1 MVSPAA
7 LRASSTSPTAPEQPR
22 TIRPDA
28 DPRSGRFIVLEG
40 LAAVGKSTIAPL
52 LAAALDAELVETQLP
67 EFTQARRYMDEQ
79 RSVNARLHFWMMANY
94 AVSDIVREHLRT
106 GRDVVIESYFYRT
119 LATHAA
125 MGARQLPEVDWGRAA
140 APNLAIELTLREPH
154 RQRRLAERR
163 AEAADEVCL
172 GEMGDRRHG
181 ADVERLDVEWGTPAD
196 PATLA
201 AHLAAHEPYHAVLV
215 THNETSTGVAN
226 PVRELAAAIRQ
237 APGDPLRPQVPLH
250 QEATTSRCLPYG
262 AG

>member
-125 MGARQLPEVDWGRAA
+125 MGARHLPEVDWGRAA

-154 RQRRLAERR
+154 RQRRLAERESGGPGHHWSEL
-163 AEAADEVCL
+163 AEAGSATLRSVYDSFDLSPVDTTGLTPEQVV
-172 GEMGDRRHG
+172 GT
-181 ADVERLDVEWGTPAD
+181 VERLLAKPHVV
-196 PATLA
+196 TL
-201 AHLAAHEPYHAVLV
+201 
-215 THNETSTGVAN
+215 SGVSDA
-226 PVRELAAAIRQ
+226 
-237 APGDPLRPQVPLH
+237 
-250 QEATTSRCLPYG
+250 C
-262 AG
+262 